1 MARININLGTPPSG
15 QDGDPVR
22 TAFEKVNT
30 MTTEL
35 YQGIDVANGSGW
47 GKAKPQV
54 FQPSDSANN
63 LPAVSGIFLFNN
75 GGLDLPTPYAFVEQF
90 TSGGGWI
97 VQKAHA
103 LNGPG
108 TWVRKFTPGNA
119 AASLWQLDS
128 IGGGAINGN
137 IGASNLKMQ
146 QDFRDSI
153 GIGTPYTYCIDIDS
167 ISPATGLKLGY
178 SYVMQDTKGT
188 KPGGYV
194 YGVVNT
200 VINSGDHA
208 QQEFV
213 GLNGIAG
220 VTQRAYRRSGY
231 GADSAK
237 AWGPW
242 RLVIDSASSTLPV
255 EEGGVVSR
263 TVASGIAVTKLA
275 CGLQIVNGNFGTTPV
290 IEPNAFTIVTLTIP
304 VNTGPDVSYT
314 TVNPIASPYTTND
327 WYGIT
332 NAYMNSPTSLQLVI
346 RNGPTSAQ
354 AFGVRGTI
362 VGHWK

>member
-35 YQGIDVANGSGW
+35 YQGFDVANGSGW
-47 GKAKPQV
+47 GKAKPRV

-63 LPAVSGIFLFNN
+63 LPAISGIFLFNN
-75 GGLDLPTPYAFVEQF
+75 GGLDLPYPYVFIEQL
-90 TSGGGWI
+90 TSDGGWI
-97 VQKAHA
+97 QQKAYA
-103 LNGPG
+103 INGPG
-108 TWVRKFTPGNA
+108 TWIRRFA
-119 AASLWQLDS
+119 AGGAVGAEWRLDS
-128 IGGGAINGN
+128 IGGGQVSEQAV
-137 IGASNLKMQ
+137 NLQMQ
-146 QDFRDSI
+146 QTFRDSI
-153 GIGTPYTYCIDIDS
+153 GIGTPHTYCTDIDS

-178 SYVMQDTKGT
+178 SYVIQSTKGT

-200 VINSGDHA
+200 VINNSDHA

-213 GLNGIAG
+213 GLNGIVGA
-220 VTQRAYRRSGY
+220 TQQAYRRTGY
-231 GADSAK
+231 GPDGAK

-242 RLVIDSASSTLPV
+242 RLVIDSASSTIPV
-255 EEGGVVSR
+255 EDGGVVSR
-263 TVASGIAVTKLA
+263 TIASGVAVTKFA
-275 CGLQIVNGNFGTTPV
+275 SGLQIVNGNFGTTPEIPV
-290 IEPNAFTIVTLTIP
+290 GAFTIVNLTIP

-314 TVNPIASPYTTND
+314 TVNPIASPFITND

-332 NAYMNSPTSLQLVI
+332 NACMSTPTNLQLVV
-346 RNGPTSAQ
+346 RNGGAAAQ